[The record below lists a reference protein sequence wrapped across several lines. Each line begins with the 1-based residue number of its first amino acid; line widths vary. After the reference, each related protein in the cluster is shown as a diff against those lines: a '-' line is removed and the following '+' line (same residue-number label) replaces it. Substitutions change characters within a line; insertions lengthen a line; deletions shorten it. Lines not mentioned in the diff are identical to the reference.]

1 MQVRLAACSLDE
13 AFEKAVCVHRI
24 PGGRAVPAGRSKSKF
39 FRQGRWIGEPTA
51 VHLAQLRET
60 VPVYFPVKA
69 KLIGAVSFP
78 AIVTSWVSL
87 PSVSC
92 HAVIVYFPGGKLFSE
107 KEPSE
112 PVTA

>member
-1 MQVRLAACSLDE
+1 MQVRLATVSLE
-13 AFEKAVCVHRI
+13 ETYEKAVWIHRI
-24 PGGRAVPAGRSKSKF
+24 PGGQALQAGRSKSKF
-39 FRQGRWIGEPTA
+39 FRQGRWVGEPTA

-60 VPVYFPVKA
+60 APVYFPVKV
-69 KLIGAVSFP
+69 KLMGAVSFP
-78 AIVTSWVSL
+78 VIVTSWVSL

-92 HAVIVYFPGGKLFSE
+92 HAVIVYFPGGKLLSE

>member
-1 MQVRLAACSLDE
+1 MQVRLETRSLDE
-13 AFEKAVCVHRI
+13 TCEKAVWVHFI

-39 FRQGRWIGEPTA
+39 FRQGRWVGEPTA
-51 VHLAQLRET
+51 FHLAQLRET
-60 VPVYFPVKA
+60 GPVYFPVKA
-69 KLIGAVSFP
+69 KLMGAVSFP
-78 AIVTSWVSL
+78 VIVTSWVSL

-92 HAVIVYFPGGKLFSE
+92 HAVIVYFPGGKLLSE